1 MGGTEGRSWAGSSRV
16 QAAVER
22 DYLVGQVVADQ
33 NRDRE
38 VGDLVGSAEA
48 ADRDLCGKL
57 RGISGQ
63 HRGVGDEGGCE
74 GVDGDPVSG
83 EKVSQV

>member
-1 MGGTEGRSWAGSSRV
+1 M

-22 DYLVGQVVADQ
+22 DDLVGQVVAGQD
-33 NRDRE
+33 RDCE
-38 VGDLVGSAEA
+38 GGDLVGSAEA